1 MLLEHN
7 GVKEVMQK
15 MKKGRDKGTNRNRLM
30 RGPVLRV
37 YYEQIRESNLVLL
50 RHKTATGNWSERR
63 KRRNEGSL
71 AIPRHWAISR
81 LL

>member
-7 GVKEVMQK
+7 VVEEVMQK
-15 MKKGRDKGTNRNRLM
+15 MKKGRDKETNSNRLM

-37 YYEQIRESNLVLL
+37 YYEQIRESSLVLL
-50 RHKTATGNWSERR
+50 RRKTATGNWSERR
-63 KRRNEGSL
+63 RRNEGSL